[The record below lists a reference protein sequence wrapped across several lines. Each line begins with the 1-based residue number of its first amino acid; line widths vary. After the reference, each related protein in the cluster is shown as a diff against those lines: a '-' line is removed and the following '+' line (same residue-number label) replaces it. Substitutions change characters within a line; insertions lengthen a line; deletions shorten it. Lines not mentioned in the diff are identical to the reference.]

1 MIDAGMVARDDRAMC
16 HVVAVRL
23 LETPTCRRRAG
34 FCRGDLFPQG
44 KASVVVSGLAGQAIF
59 RVELGNDEGRQRGTA
74 ADGIPLSD
82 PRLTGPAALYPVGSR
97 RM

>member
-59 RVELGNDEGRQRGTA
+59 RVELGNDDKVVNEE
-74 ADGIPLSD
+74 PL
-82 PRLTGPAALYPVGSR
+82 LTESHSAIR
-97 RM
+97 D